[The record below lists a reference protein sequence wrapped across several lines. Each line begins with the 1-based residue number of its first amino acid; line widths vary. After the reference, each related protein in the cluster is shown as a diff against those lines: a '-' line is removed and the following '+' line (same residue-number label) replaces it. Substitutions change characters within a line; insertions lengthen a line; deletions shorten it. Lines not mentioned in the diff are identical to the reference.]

1 MQTRWADRGI
11 SSRARRDPVRL
22 CKVRIADQDRSARH
36 PHICIIE
43 LDCRSSGTY
52 HIRRGSRSTHC
63 CFLFGSRWYEAA
75 VGAGGRRRE
84 GGVGSTAVV
93 IAGAGSENFQARSRL
108 EKESATSVS
117 ASNGCAGAWTAFE
130 TSTWVQHLD
139 GLAAWCELVR
149 FFAPMQP
156 HAVRLERLRLL
167 FASRRAA
174 IWVEA
179 AAGDRRD
186 LIEAFLAGSAI
197 GAGTKKHSTPRDK
210 VA

>member
-1 MQTRWADRGI
+1 MI
-11 SSRARRDPVRL
+11 P
-22 CKVRIADQDRSARH
+22 
-36 PHICIIE
+36 
-43 LDCRSSGTY
+43 
-52 HIRRGSRSTHC
+52 
-63 CFLFGSRWYEAA
+63 
-75 VGAGGRRRE
+75 GGRGRE

-93 IAGAGSENFQARSRL
+93 IAVPGSENFQARSRL

-117 ASNGCAGAWTAFE
+117 ASNVCAGAWTAFE

-167 FASRRAA
+167 FAARRAA

-186 LIEAFLAGSAI
+186 LIEAFLARKGHRRWHQEALDAKRQGRLGLSSSTREADRGRDVRCSMVERLPKQVSTVSAEYL
-197 GAGTKKHSTPRDK
+197 
-210 VA
+210 